1 MSDLTSARAVSALE
15 LTAAIIAAYVSNNPV
30 PTAELAPLIAQVHGA
45 ISGLDAGTLTAETG
59 AARQADA
66 EKPSAAQIRKSV
78 RHDGIVS
85 FIDGRTYKTLKRHLT
100 SYGLDPRAY
109 RDRYGLPADYPMVT
123 DEYAERRSALAKE
136 IGLGRPGAM
145 AGRRD
150 RRAA

>member
-1 MSDLTSARAVSALE
+1 MPVPTSASSVSTLE
-15 LTAAIIAAYVSNNPV
+15 LTAAIVAAYVSNNPV
-30 PTAELAPLIAQVHGA
+30 PMAELASLIARVHGA
-45 ISGLDAGTLTAETG
+45 ITMTLTPEAG
-59 AARQADA
+59 AARQADV

-136 IGLGRPGAM
+136 IGLGRPGAI
-145 AGRRD
+145 ARRRD